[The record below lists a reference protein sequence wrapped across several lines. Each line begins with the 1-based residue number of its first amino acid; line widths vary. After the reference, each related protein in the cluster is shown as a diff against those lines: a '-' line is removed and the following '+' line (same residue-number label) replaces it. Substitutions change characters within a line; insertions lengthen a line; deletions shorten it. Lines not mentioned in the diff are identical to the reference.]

1 MCISKLRTWLALTAL
16 VSITVSSKK
25 IISRSTLDK
34 WEQQFLITQREL
46 TTEFVTT
53 DTILAKD
60 NTGNCRNIIGCES
73 EYYYG
78 QVFFRLKHVNGYIQ
92 SFKRYMALP
101 DKEFVLSM
109 EEYFKFCQGFEV
121 KTGRAREKLVRGGY
135 ISNAGYKRCMKE
147 VASRGLDRFTD
158 GDPSLVYKDAMKFFK
173 YYKTKTCNSKAICNR
188 MKWFSKFN
196 LEDFTELRVISNVVM
211 AGAIINENDI
221 DNNLVVGIY
230 KDLGDKI
237 TKN

>member
-121 KTGRAREKLVRGGY
+121 KGRHNEKSSMEYLP
-135 ISNAGYKRCMKE
+135 
-147 VASRGLDRFTD
+147 LQ
-158 GDPSLVYKDAMKFFK
+158 
-173 YYKTKTCNSKAICNR
+173 
-188 MKWFSKFN
+188 
-196 LEDFTELRVISNVVM
+196 LEDWP
-211 AGAIINENDI
+211 
-221 DNNLVVGIY
+221 
-230 KDLGDKI
+230 
-237 TKN
+237 